1 MSTLSGIASYFP
13 ADLDFITALKFIAIF
28 AGAMLIIGA
37 IARMIL
43 GQQSGLNKALS
54 AAMGILC
61 IYALT
66 IVIYTFNPYDLSRF
80 LAPLPFVTFDGD
92 VLYVFSFQNADVPT
106 ICSQVLSMIILAFLV
121 NLLDSILPRGKR
133 MLTWY
138 LSRFVTV
145 ILAML
150 LHYLVSWGFNL
161 FLPGVLVTYAPTI
174 LLVLLIA
181 MLLIG
186 LANVI
191 LSLILTVV
199 NPIFGAVYA
208 FFFSNLVGKQLG
220 KAVMTTVILC
230 GVVLV
235 LNRFGYAVIAISAA
249 ALQAYIPL
257 IAALLV
263 LWYVT
268 GHIF

>member
-1 MSTLSGIASYFP
+1 MFTLSGIASYLP
-13 ADLDFITALKFIAIF
+13 TDLDFMGALKFIAVF

-37 IARMIL
+37 VARMLL
-43 GQQSGLNKALS
+43 GQQSGLNRALS

-66 IVIYTFNPYDLSRF
+66 IVIFTFNPYDLSKY
-80 LAPLPFVTFDGD
+80 LAPLPFVTFDQD
-92 VLYVFSFQNADVPT
+92 ILYIFSFQDAEVPI
-106 ICSQVLSMIILAFLV
+106 ICSQILSMVILAFLV
-121 NLLDSILPRGKR
+121 NLLDSILPRGQK
-133 MLTWY
+133 MASWY
-138 LSRFVTV
+138 ILRFVTV
-145 ILAML
+145 VLAMV
-150 LHYLVSWGFNL
+150 LHYFVSWGFNM
-161 FLPGVLVTYAPTI
+161 FLPGVLVTYAPMI
-174 LLVLLIA
+174 LLIMLVA
-181 MLLIG
+181 MLLMG

-220 KAVMTTVILC
+220 KAVLSTAILC
-230 GVVLV
+230 GVVFA
-235 LNRFGYAVIAISAA
+235 LNHFGYAVIAISAA

-257 IAALLV
+257 IIALLV

-268 GHIF
+268 GHVF

>member
-1 MSTLSGIASYFP
+1 MLTLSGITSYLP
-13 ADLDFITALKFIAIF
+13 ADLDFLSAIKFIALF

-37 IARMIL
+37 VARMLL
-43 GQQSGLNKALS
+43 GQQSGLNRALS
-54 AAMGILC
+54 AGMGILC

-66 IVIYTFNPYDLSRF
+66 IVIYTFNPYDLSKY

-92 VLYVFSFQNADVPT
+92 VLYVFSFADAEFPL

-121 NLLDSILPRGKR
+121 NLLDSTLPRGKK
-133 MLTWY
+133 MITWF

-145 ILAML
+145 VLAMVV
-150 LHYLVSWGFNL
+150 HYFVSWGFNM

-174 LLVLLIA
+174 LLVVLIA

-186 LANVI
+186 LANVV
-191 LSLILTVV
+191 LSLILMVV

-220 KAVMTTVILC
+220 KAVMTTAILC
-230 GVVLV
+230 GVVFV
-235 LNRFGYAVIAISAA
+235 LNHFGYAAIVISAA

-257 IAALLV
+257 IIALLI
-263 LWYVT
+263 LWYIT
-268 GHIF
+268 GHVF

>member
-1 MSTLSGIASYFP
+1 MLNLSGITSYLP
-13 ADLDFITALKFIAIF
+13 ADLDFLTAIKFIAFF

-43 GQQSGLNKALS
+43 GQQSGLNRAMS

-66 IVIYTFNPYDLSRF
+66 IVIYTFNPYDLSKF

-92 VLYVFSFQNADVPT
+92 VLYILSFDNAEFPL
-106 ICSQVLSMIILAFLV
+106 ICSQTLSMIILAFLV
-121 NLLDSILPRGKR
+121 NLLDSILPKGNR
-133 MLTWY
+133 MVTWY
-138 LSRFVTV
+138 LSRFLTV
-145 ILAML
+145 VLAMV
-150 LHYLVSWGFNL
+150 LHYVVSWAFNM
-161 FLPGVLVTYAPTI
+161 FLPGMLVTYAPTI
-174 LLVLLIA
+174 LLFLLIG

-220 KAVMTTVILC
+220 KAVMTTAILC

-235 LNRFGYAVIAISAA
+235 LNHFGYAVIAISAA

-257 IAALLV
+257 IIALLV
-263 LWYVT
+263 LWYIT
-268 GHIF
+268 GHVF